1 MMHTCSIDPLTDQRW
16 LPFLASSESATV
28 FHHPAWIETL
38 IRTYHYKSASLACV
52 DGDQILGVL
61 PLLEI
66 RSRLTG
72 KRGVGLPFSDYGGA
86 VAVSDA
92 AHAALVDAAIRLQG
106 ERGWEF
112 VELRGPVAHPGAQ
125 VAASFKRHTLRLDPD
140 VDRLYRTFDKGQN
153 QRSVAKFL
161 KSGAVVERRTDPDA
175 LRAFMRLNYQTR
187 RKHGLPP
194 QPDRFFDELQKLLL
208 DRTMGFVSL
217 ARREETV
224 LAACVFLLLG
234 KTVYYKFGASDEA
247 HLAHRPN
254 HGIMW
259 DAIRWAAAEGYT
271 TLDFGRSDLDG
282 EGLIRFKRGWGTVE
296 TDLTYVRL
304 GCREHAKEH
313 SGEGLLE
320 RAKPLIQRM
329 PLPVLKMIGKILYE
343 HVG

>member
-1 MMHTCSIDPLTDQRW
+1 M
-16 LPFLASSESATV
+16 
-28 FHHPAWIETL
+28 
-38 IRTYHYKSASLACV
+38 
-52 DGDQILGVL
+52 
-61 PLLEI
+61 
-66 RSRLTG
+66 
-72 KRGVGLPFSDYGGA
+72 SDE
-86 VAVSDA
+86 
-92 AHAALVDAAIRLQG
+92 AHAALVEAALQMQG
-106 ERGWEF
+106 ERGWAF
-112 VELRGPVAHPGAQ
+112 VELRSAVVHPGAQ
-125 VAASFKRHTLRLDPD
+125 VTATYKRHTLRLDPD
-140 VDRLYRTFDKGQN
+140 VDRLYRAFDKSQN

-161 KSGAVVERRTDPDA
+161 KSGAIVERRTDSEA
-175 LRAFMRLNYQTR
+175 LRAFMSLNYQTR

-194 QPDRFFDELQKLLL
+194 QPDRFFDEVQKRLL
-208 DRTMGFVSL
+208 DHNMGFVSI
-217 ARREETV
+217 ARLENTV

-259 DAIRWAAAEGYT
+259 DAIRWAAAGGYT

-304 GCREHAKEH
+304 GCREQLKVPA
-313 SGEGLLE
+313 GEGILG